1 MIMGD
6 ELERPYESL
15 SSDQYRECGDA
26 LILPKLQLGVRERPN
41 VVKPF

>member
-6 ELERPYESL
+6 ELERPCESL

-26 LILPKLQLGVRERPN
+26 LILPKLQLGAMVRGH
-41 VVKPF
+41 